1 MVFSEMCYDLPYTGK
16 LWLGKNWR
24 IVSYLPIRSSP
35 IFTDTPKMYLA
46 YTLTLARLPNFS
58 SPMAFF
64 LYGLP
69 TAKCVWYVLFLKLW
83 LYYIVL
89 YDYSELETDAFLF
102 DREISVVF
110 I

>member
-1 MVFSEMCYDLPYTGK
+1 MLRFAVHRKTLAGEKLVNCELLANSFLTNIHRYTKNVFS
-16 LWLGKNWR
+16 
-24 IVSYLPIRSSP
+24 IH
-35 IFTDTPKMYLA
+35 TD
-46 YTLTLARLPNFS
+46 FS
-58 SPMAFF
+58 SFAKFF
-64 LYGLP
+64 LANGFFSVWS
-69 TAKCVWYVLFLKLW
+69 AKCVWYVLFLKLW

>member
-1 MVFSEMCYDLPYTGK
+1 MLRFTVHGKTLAGEKLANCELLANSFLTNIHRYTKNVFS
-16 LWLGKNWR
+16 
-24 IVSYLPIRSSP
+24 IH
-35 IFTDTPKMYLA
+35 TD
-46 YTLTLARLPNFS
+46 FS
-58 SPMAFF
+58 SFTKFFLANGFF